1 MLVMFIAVYNI
12 WVKVGSTNLRLQTFQ
27 SRPFSGMS
35 SVIINPIVYHWQ
47 IQRGAK
53 GPPSPNPPLDLVDFS
68 CHFKRDSNTS
78 EVFRSLSFIM

>member
-35 SVIINPIVYHWQ
+35 SVIINSIVYHWQ

-53 GPPSPNPPLDLVDFS
+53 GPPSPKPPSTWLIFLAILREIQTHLKFLG
-68 CHFKRDSNTS
+68 H
-78 EVFRSLSFIM
+78 